1 MTAASSTKGWTTA
14 LRLQVLSL
22 LSTTGST
29 RLQASSFKSAH
40 DLTATRDPQS
50 SSSEAPY
57 LPRDRGSRKRPRR
70 RRRRGRREY
79 AAADDKAGDDTTDM
93 YDKDEGDSDGGVGGE
108 GRGSGCCD
116 ASAVPS
122 RVTPAYLAGDHNRV
136 ASAYSAAVTIAS
148 TRPYVLAPF
157 PPTISISSRPH
168 LATSAHAARNAGSVP
183 DDEYAT
189 VEA

>member
-1 MTAASSTKGWTTA
+1 MDDGAPTSGPERPEHDRKHGTSSLHMVSQPRGTHSP
-14 LRLQVLSL
+14 R
-22 LSTTGST
+22 
-29 RLQASSFKSAH
+29 
-40 DLTATRDPQS
+40 PQRP
-50 SSSEAPY
+50 PY
-57 LPRDRGSRKRPRR
+57 LPRDRASRKRPRR